1 MISNV
6 ENSMEKF
13 LVPVSRWLSTIGSSV
28 LVIMVVITVA
38 DVVGRKLFNMP
49 VKGAYELGEMLLV
62 IVVFLNMPD
71 TEMQDDNVSIELL
84 YTRFGK
90 KVRKIVLSLMYVLF
104 FIVSVVMTWQL
115 IVFALGE
122 MAGGFTTT
130 ILSIP
135 YAPVVFLASLGCA
148 LLSLVVL
155 ARLFLMIFGG
165 EK

>member
-1 MISNV
+1 M
-6 ENSMEKF
+6 
-13 LVPVSRWLSTIGSSV
+13 TI
-28 LVIMVVITVA
+28 ITVA
-38 DVVGRKLFNMP
+38 DVVGRKMFNMP

-71 TEMQDDNVSIELL
+71 TEMHDENVSIELL

-104 FIVSVVMTWQL
+104 LIVAILMTWQL
-115 IVFALGE
+115 TVFALDE

-135 YAPVVFLASLGCA
+135 NAPVVFLASLGSAC
-148 LLSLVVL
+148 LCFVVF
-155 ARLFLMIFGG
+155 ARLLLMIWGV